1 MVASLAGVESVVRAP
16 RFTMTQREQTLSGSA
31 IARGCNMTKSKPK
44 AKRASTSESMPKP
57 KSKPKPKPVTVARL
71 KRAIEG
77 RNAHALAALYG
88 EDAVVQVI
96 DRDNP
101 PSKPRNLEGRSA
113 ISAYFDD
120 VYGRDITHKIESGV
134 AVGKRL
140 AFTQS
145 CAYPDG
151 TRVFCSAMIEL
162 KGGKIT
168 RQIVVQAWDGMA
180 EPIADRL

>member
-1 MVASLAGVESVVRAP
+1 
-16 RFTMTQREQTLSGSA
+16 
-31 IARGCNMTKSKPK
+31 MTKSKPK
-44 AKRASTSESMPKP
+44 AKSASTSES
-57 KSKPKPKPVTVARL
+57 KPKPVTVARL

-77 RNAHALAALYG
+77 RNSRALSALYD

-101 PSKPRNLEGRSA
+101 PSKPRKLEGRSA

-120 VYGRDITHKIESGV
+120 VYGRDMTHKIESGV

-151 TRVFCSAMIEL
+151 TRVFCSAMVEL

-168 RQIVVQAWDGMA
+168 RQIVVQAWDG
-180 EPIADRL
+180 

>member
-1 MVASLAGVESVVRAP
+1 VASLAGVESVVRAP

-44 AKRASTSESMPKP
+44 AKRASTSESKP
-57 KSKPKPKPVTVARL
+57 TPKPKPVTVARL

-77 RNAHALAALYG
+77 RNARALAALYG

-120 VYGRDITHKIESGV
+120 VYGRDMTHKIESGV